1 MKPQAGQMLL
11 FAGNSN
17 PDLAD
22 KISKGVALPL
32 GRIAVGRFKD
42 GEVSCQIK
50 ENVRGADV
58 FIVQSTCNPVNN
70 NLMELLVMIDA
81 FKRASAGRITA
92 VTPYFGYARQ
102 DRKDRP
108 RVPISAKLVADLICT
123 AGANRVLTVDLHA
136 NQLQGF
142 FNVPVDH
149 LYGAAV
155 LLDHIKELGKDF
167 VVVAPDAGGV
177 ERARA
182 VAKRLN
188 NASLAIVDKR
198 REQANVSK
206 VMHIIGEVKGRDCLI
221 VDDMIDTAGTLT
233 QTAEAL
239 VQEGA
244 NSVYAACSHAVLSD
258 PANERIENSV
268 LSKVFVTDTIP
279 FREGEFYSNKL
290 EVVTVARLLGDAIER
305 IHEESS
311 ISSLFDF

>member
-1 MKPQAGQMLL
+1 
-11 FAGNSN
+11 
-17 PDLAD
+17 
-22 KISKGVALPL
+22 
-32 GRIAVGRFKD
+32 
-42 GEVSCQIK
+42 
-50 ENVRGADV
+50 
-58 FIVQSTCNPVNN
+58 
-70 NLMELLVMIDA
+70 MIDA
-81 FKRASAGRITA
+81 LKRASAGRITA

-108 RVPISAKLVADLICT
+108 RVPITAKLVADLIST
-123 AGANRVLTVDLHA
+123 AGADRVLTVDLHA

-155 LLDHIKELGKDF
+155 LLEHIKKLNRDF

-206 VMHIIGEVKGRDCLI
+206 VMHVIGEVSGRNVLI

-233 QTAEAL
+233 LTAQAL
-239 VQEGA
+239 KDEGA
-244 NSVYAACSHAVLSD
+244 VEVFAACSHPVLSD

-279 FREGEFYSNKL
+279 FRPETTYSSKL
-290 EVVTVARLLGDAIER
+290 EVVTVASLLGDAIER

>member
-17 PDLAD
+17 PELAE
-22 KISKGVALPL
+22 KISKAIALPL
-32 GRIAVGRFKD
+32 GRISVGRFKD
-42 GEVSCQIK
+42 GEVCCQIE

-58 FIVQSTCNPVNN
+58 FIVQSTSNPVND

-92 VTPYFGYARQ
+92 VLPYFGYARQ
-102 DRKDRP
+102 DRKDKP
-108 RVPISAKLVADLICT
+108 RVPISAKLVADLIST
-123 AGANRVLTVDLHA
+123 AGADRVLTIDLHA

-149 LYGAAV
+149 LYGAGV
-155 LLDHIKELGKDF
+155 LLDYIKELDRKF

-206 VMHIIGEVKGRDCLI
+206 VMHIIGDVSGRDCLI

-233 QTAEAL
+233 QTAAAL
-239 VQEGA
+239 VEAGA
-244 NSVYAACSHAVLSD
+244 TSVFAACSHPVLSD

-268 LSKVFVTDTIP
+268 LSEVIVTDTIP
-279 FREGEFYSNKL
+279 LEAGKNYSSKL
-290 EVVTVARLLGDAIER
+290 RVVTVATLLGEAVRR